1 MKNIAKTIFTISLM
15 AGALVSCSDEVLMSD
30 GEGSVN
36 FDVKVNAEAKPAT
49 RAADETTLAENCI
62 VYVYNS
68 QGLIRKYRGTN
79 SLPDALVLK
88 SGNYR
93 VTAAAGDSVPAS
105 FTDRYFKGEQT
116 FTVSAGSKESVS
128 VTCKLANSAVVV
140 DFGNISE
147 ALSDYKVVVG
157 NAAGELEYT
166 SDKEGVNGYFMMD
179 AGETSLNWTISG
191 TQLDGSIYEKS
202 GVIENVKPAYLYT
215 IKASYSNTPAEYGG
229 ALITIDVAEEE
240 IVTKEVTVTAA
251 PKFMLNGGRNID
263 QPVVSMPDAF
273 VSNVAVYCTSACALK
288 SVVVNGKDNL
298 FTSRFALPD
307 DEFEI
312 LSMSEDYRNS
322 LAAAGLTYT
331 YDYNSTDD
339 NAIAKISFAKEM
351 LNKLPEGDFYIT
363 FTATDVKD
371 KVRLY
376 EMHLQITDASVATVT
391 IDVNDVYTSHATI
404 YGTILKSDLT
414 GLQFRYRAQG
424 ATDWTTVDATV
435 DGTQMSA
442 AITGLTAG
450 TTYEYQAICDGFT
463 VADVMTFTTEEA
475 AQLPNNSFENWQ
487 TGSGA
492 YLIYGSGESMFW
504 DSGNHGSATMNKNV
518 TTYDLNLYHSGSRSL
533 YMKSQFVG
541 IGSIGKF
548 AAGNIFVGKYLK
560 TDGTD
565 GILGWGRE
573 FNSRPTQLTGYV
585 KYSPVTIDNNSGVV
599 DGATGMDKG
608 QIFIALWDDSKETD
622 SNTGESWPKIIKTK
636 SSDRMLFDHNSEH
649 IIAYGTII
657 FTEATEGDGLVPFTI
672 NLEYRS
678 NKRPSAIILTCSAS
692 YYGDYFCGGN
702 GSQMWL
708 DDLQLVYE

>member
-15 AGALVSCSDEVLMSD
+15 AGAMVSCSDEVLMSD

-105 FTDRYFKGEQT
+105 FTDRYFKGEQA

-147 ALSDYKVVVG
+147 ALSEYKLVVS

-179 AGETSLNWTISG
+179 AGETSLTWTISG

-307 DEFEI
+307 DEFEM
-312 LSMSEDYRNS
+312 LSMSEDYRDS

-463 VADVMTFTTEEA
+463 VADVMTFTT
-475 AQLPNNSFENWQ
+475 
-487 TGSGA
+487 
-492 YLIYGSGESMFW
+492 
-504 DSGNHGSATMNKNV
+504 
-518 TTYDLNLYHSGSRSL
+518 
-533 YMKSQFVG
+533 
-541 IGSIGKF
+541 
-548 AAGNIFVGKYLK
+548 
-560 TDGTD
+560 
-565 GILGWGRE
+565 
-573 FNSRPTQLTGYV
+573 
-585 KYSPVTIDNNSGVV
+585 
-599 DGATGMDKG
+599 
-608 QIFIALWDDSKETD
+608 
-622 SNTGESWPKIIKTK
+622 
-636 SSDRMLFDHNSEH
+636 
-649 IIAYGTII
+649 
-657 FTEATEGDGLVPFTI
+657 
-672 NLEYRS
+672 
-678 NKRPSAIILTCSAS
+678 
-692 YYGDYFCGGN
+692 
-702 GSQMWL
+702 
-708 DDLQLVYE
+708 

>member
-1 MKNIAKTIFTISLM
+1 M
-15 AGALVSCSDEVLMSD
+15 
-30 GEGSVN
+30 
-36 FDVKVNAEAKPAT
+36 
-49 RAADETTLAENCI
+49 
-62 VYVYNS
+62 
-68 QGLIRKYRGTN
+68 
-79 SLPDALVLK
+79 
-88 SGNYR
+88 
-93 VTAAAGDSVPAS
+93 
-105 FTDRYFKGEQT
+105 
-116 FTVSAGSKESVS
+116 
-128 VTCKLANSAVVV
+128 
-140 DFGNISE
+140 
-147 ALSDYKVVVG
+147 
-157 NAAGELEYT
+157 
-166 SDKEGVNGYFMMD
+166 
-179 AGETSLNWTISG
+179 
-191 TQLDGSIYEKS
+191 
-202 GVIENVKPAYLYT
+202 
-215 IKASYSNTPAEYGG
+215 
-229 ALITIDVAEEE
+229 
-240 IVTKEVTVTAA
+240 
-251 PKFMLNGGRNID
+251 
-263 QPVVSMPDAF
+263 
-273 VSNVAVYCTSACALK
+273 
-288 SVVVNGKDNL
+288 
-298 FTSRFALPD
+298 
-307 DEFEI
+307 
-312 LSMSEDYRNS
+312 
-322 LAAAGLTYT
+322 
-331 YDYNSTDD
+331 
-339 NAIAKISFAKEM
+339 
-351 LNKLPEGDFYIT
+351 
-363 FTATDVKD
+363 
-371 KVRLY
+371 
-376 EMHLQITDASVATVT
+376 
-391 IDVNDVYTSHATI
+391 
-404 YGTILKSDLT
+404 LT

-573 FNSRPTQLTGYV
+573 FTSRPTQLTGYV